1 MDIRQIS
8 HFVSVFESLNFSQS
22 AKELFITQPALSKS
36 IRALETELGVKLF
49 ERNSHGVF
57 PTEAGKTYYRHAVNI
72 LENAQNGDEALKQLV
87 TGSEGTLRISTIPSL
102 QEQVVKS
109 ISSFHEKYPNIQ
121 ITIEVQT
128 GYEQLLSIVES
139 NLDIYF
145 SYSSLLHSALSLDSV
160 PLFQETLGLFL
171 PEKMSANVTG
181 TDFSALQ
188 GEKLLVE
195 RRIRGPYIFNDIK
208 NICKSRG
215 LNVEKDLITLNNLT
229 SVCLSVSAGIG
240 FTVNPMSISKAYY
253 SKNVKIIP
261 LPGEDALITYG
272 VGWKNNHQNPSITKY
287 VEVFHADHDTAK
299 TGTSTSVL

>member
-57 PTEAGKTYYRHAVNI
+57 PTEAGKAYYSHAVNI

-139 NLDIYF
+139 NLDVYF
-145 SYSSLLHSALSLDSV
+145 SYLSLLRSAPSLDSL
-160 PLFQETLGLFL
+160 PLFQETLSLFL
-171 PEKMSANVTG
+171 PETMSANVTG
-181 TDFSALQ
+181 MDFSALQ

-195 RRIRGPYIFNDIK
+195 RRLRGPYIFNDIK

-229 SVCLSVSAGIG
+229 SVCLS
-240 FTVNPMSISKAYY
+240 VNPMSISKAYY